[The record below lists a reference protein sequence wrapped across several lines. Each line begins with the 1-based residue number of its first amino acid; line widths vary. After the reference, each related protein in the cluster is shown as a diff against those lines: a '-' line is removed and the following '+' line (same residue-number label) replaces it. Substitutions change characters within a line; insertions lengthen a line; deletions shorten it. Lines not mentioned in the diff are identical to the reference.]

1 MSPSHLWRCRV
12 VPFAP
17 SLLSG
22 LLLGLL
28 PGTLL
33 GCGDVEQDKPSIESF
48 TIDKQVLGKG
58 GMAMLVAEFE
68 GGTGTIDHGVGAVE
82 SGKPIA
88 VSPLAN
94 TTYTLTVEN
103 DVGVDVSQMTSIDVY
118 DYVVNVPVTAPS
130 GLGSLS
136 AAVTGANGQ
145 TGTTAITFTVPAP
158 ATIELAATLVVTGDL
173 TFYGLG
179 ADQLTLSGG
188 NERRLFFVKGG
199 KLDLRKLTLSN
210 GRGAGG
216 RGGNAPSG
224 GGGGGA
230 AGMGGAIFIN
240 SGAVTASDVTFVGNV
255 AEGGSGG
262 ASAGVG
268 TANGGGGGGFA
279 GNGLDGPADTMAPGG
294 RGAGGGDLGGA
305 GGLAGSAAIGDGG
318 GGGGGGAGS
327 EQNGGAGGF
336 GGGGGG
342 SGGELAGGGGFG
354 AGSGGG
360 NGGIAGMFGGTGSFF
375 LGGSAGGGGGGAGL
389 GGAIFLRAGT
399 LVVKE
404 SSFRN
409 NRALAGPGGAGGT
422 PTSGQ
427 SKGGAIFALAP
438 AGVTLTD
445 VTYEGSVAADNAGTA
460 IDSADLY
467 LTQ

>member
-12 VPFAP
+12 VGLAP
-17 SLLSG
+17 SLLLSG
-22 LLLGLL
+22 LV

-33 GCGDVEQDKPSIESF
+33 GCGGVEQDSPSIQSF

-68 GGTGTIDHGVGAVE
+68 GGTGTVDNGVGAIE
-82 SGKPIA
+82 SGEPIA
-88 VSPLAN
+88 VSPGAN

-103 DVGVDVSQMTSIDVY
+103 EVGVDVSQMTSVDVY
-118 DYVVNVPVTAPS
+118 DYVVNVPVTAAS

-145 TGTTAITFTVPAP
+145 TGTTAITFTVPTP
-158 ATIELAATLVVTGDL
+158 ASIDLSATLVVTGDI

-179 ADQLTLSGG
+179 ADQLTISGG

-240 SGAVTASDVTFVGNV
+240 SGAVTASDVTFIGNV
-255 AEGGSGG
+255 VEGGEGG
-262 ASAGVG
+262 ASAGAG
-268 TANGGGGGGFA
+268 TANGGGGGGFG
-279 GNGLDGPADTMAPGG
+279 GNGLDGSPDMMAQGG
-294 RGAGGGDLGGA
+294 RGAGGGDLGGT
-305 GGLAGSAAIGDGG
+305 GGLPGVAALGDGA
-318 GGGGGGAGS
+318 GGGGASNGT
-327 EQNGGAGGF
+327 QQVGGAGGFGAGGGGRGGVAGGAGGF
-336 GGGGGG
+336 GGGSGG
-342 SGGELAGGGGFG
+342 SVSAV
-354 AGSGGG
+354 SP
-360 NGGIAGMFGGTGSFF
+360 GMFGGRGAS
-375 LGGSAGGGGGGAGL
+375 GGGGGAGL

-404 SSFRN
+404 SRFRN
-409 NRALAGPGGAGGT
+409 NRALSAPGGAGGAST
-422 PTSGQ
+422 AGQ
-427 SKGGAIFALAP
+427 AKGGAIFALVPGGA
-438 AGVTLTD
+438 TLTD
-445 VTYEGSVAADNAGTA
+445 VTFEGSVAADNAGSAT
-460 IDSADLY
+460 DSADVY